1 MLAAGAI
8 DMDRYRE
15 GVQQLVESYGEW
27 GMTAEEVYG
36 RLVDIEVKL
45 HQQNGT
51 LEDNAGNLGRQ
62 CASMENYQTLM
73 KSLINH

>member
-1 MLAAGAI
+1 MLANGLI
-8 DMDRYRE
+8 GMDQYRE
-15 GVQQLVESYGEW
+15 GIEQLVESYGEW

-45 HQQNGT
+45 YQQNGT

-73 KSLINH
+73 KSLINN

>member
-1 MLAAGAI
+1 MLTNGLI
-8 DMDRYRE
+8 GMDQYRE
-15 GVQQLVESYGEW
+15 SIQQLVESYGEW
-27 GMTAEEVYG
+27 GMTAEEVYS

-45 HQQNGT
+45 YQQNGT